1 MAKIRVNIEHMLVD
15 GMPLTFRAPCVSASA
30 DGIKIYYPNESGVL
44 QAKEFTFKDCHGN
57 ALASFDNL
65 FVSGA
70 YVKVILNTTAAEA
83 YIQNADTNAY
93 LEARFKALEENSGA
107 PAEHTHAANDI
118 TGGTFAGRVDAN
130 SNHQTPGEY
139 LLRNQ
144 KLSAN
149 GETPTVNGEIAWHYE

>member
-1 MAKIRVNIEHMLVD
+1 MAKIRVDIEHMLVD
-15 GMPLTFRAPCVSASA
+15 GMPLTFRAPCVSASV
-30 DGIKIYYPNESGVL
+30 DGIKIYYHNESGVL

-93 LEARFKALEENSGA
+93 LEARFRALEENSGA
-107 PAEHTHAANDI
+107 PAEHTHAASDI
-118 TGGTFAGRVDAN
+118 TGGTFAGQVAAN
-130 SNHQTPGEY
+130 SNGQDPVSY
-139 LLRNQ
+139 VLRNQ
-144 KLSAN
+144 KLSATE
-149 GETPTVNGEIAWHYE
+149 ETPTANGALCWHFE